1 MGDWLIFPKFFRISK
16 SIYSSAGRHPRRA
29 IDHAIALP
37 NVNSSAIDTKFHC
50 DGIRDMTTPKRRRED
65 ARRPLLSVVVPMYN
79 EEEGTEIFFAR
90 LVPVLEKITADF
102 EIVCVDDGSSDLTL
116 VHLMRHHARDS
127 RIKVL
132 SLSRNFGKDTALSAG
147 LDYARGDAV
156 VPIDADLQDPPELIA
171 DMIVKWREGYEV
183 VYARRSHRESD
194 NVPKRVTAKLFYRLH
209 NWIADV
215 RIPDNTGDFRLMDRR
230 VVDAVNHLP
239 EKTRFMKGLFAWVG
253 FKQIGIDYAR
263 QARAAGT
270 TKWRYWKL
278 WNFAI
283 DGITGSS
290 TVPLRIWTYFGMG
303 LGLLTFAYAFWLVI
317 HTMLYGNA
325 VPGYASL
332 MVGVL
337 FLGSL
342 NIVATGVLG
351 EYVGRIYSEVRNRP
365 LYLVREMRGLE
376 AQEDQAKTWNETS
389 ITASMN
395 SRGSTGGSARAAR
408 S

>member
-1 MGDWLIFPKFFRISK
+1 MAEVGLVLEDFLIDVVRLVAVEVDDFEP
-16 SIYSSAGRHPRRA
+16 
-29 IDHAIALP
+29 
-37 NVNSSAIDTKFHC
+37 V
-50 DGIRDMTTPKRRRED
+50 RED
-65 ARRPLLSVVVPMYN
+65 VPRPLLSVVVPMYN
-79 EEEGTEIFFAR
+79 EEESTEPFFAR

-102 EIVCVDDGSSDLTL
+102 EIVCVDDGSSDRTMANLI
-116 VHLMRHHARDS
+116 RHHGRDG

-147 LDYARGDAV
+147 LDHARGQAV

-171 DMIVKWREGYEV
+171 DMVTKWREGFEV
-183 VYARRSHRESD
+183 VYARRSHRDSD
-194 NVPKRVTAKLFYRLH
+194 DMSKRVTANLFYRIH

-230 VVDAVNHLP
+230 VVEAVKHLP

-263 QARAAGT
+263 EARAAGT

-332 MVGVL
+332 MVAVL

-342 NIVATGVLG
+342 NIVATGILG

-376 AQEDQAKTWNETS
+376 AHEDKTKSWNETS
-389 ITASMN
+389 ITASTS
-395 SRGSTGGSARAAR
+395 SRANTGGSARAAGF
-408 S
+408 

>member
-1 MGDWLIFPKFFRISK
+1 
-16 SIYSSAGRHPRRA
+16 
-29 IDHAIALP
+29 
-37 NVNSSAIDTKFHC
+37 
-50 DGIRDMTTPKRRRED
+50 
-65 ARRPLLSVVVPMYN
+65 
-79 EEEGTEIFFAR
+79 
-90 LVPVLEKITADF
+90 
-102 EIVCVDDGSSDLTL
+102 
-116 VHLMRHHARDS
+116 
-127 RIKVL
+127 
-132 SLSRNFGKDTALSAG
+132 

-194 NVPKRVTAKLFYRLH
+194 DVSKRVSASLFYRLH
-209 NWIADV
+209 NWIAEV

-230 VVDAVNHLP
+230 VVEAVKHLP

-263 QARAAGT
+263 EARAAGT

-317 HTMLYGNA
+317 HTMLYGNP

-332 MVGVL
+332 MVAVL

-376 AQEDQAKTWNETS
+376 AQEDQAKTWNEKTVIASTS
-389 ITASMN
+389 
-395 SRGSTGGSARAAR
+395 SRANTGGSARAAR

>member
-1 MGDWLIFPKFFRISK
+1 MG
-16 SIYSSAGRHPRRA
+16 
-29 IDHAIALP
+29 HA
-37 NVNSSAIDTKFHC
+37 K
-50 DGIRDMTTPKRRRED
+50 MTTPKRRRED
-65 ARRPLLSVVVPMYN
+65 ARPPLLSVVVPMYN

-90 LVPVLEKITADF
+90 LVPVLEKITSDF

-116 VHLMRHHARDS
+116 VHLMRHHGRDN

-171 DMIVKWREGYEV
+171 EMIAKWREGYEV
-183 VYARRSHRESD
+183 VYARRSHRKSD
-194 NVPKRVTAKLFYRLH
+194 DVSKRVTANLFYRLH

-230 VVDAVNHLP
+230 VVEAVKHLP

-253 FKQIGIDYAR
+253 FRQIGIDYAR
-263 QARAAGT
+263 EARAAGT

-317 HTMLYGNA
+317 HTMLYGNP

-332 MVGVL
+332 MVAVL

-342 NIVATGVLG
+342 NIVATGILG

-376 AQEDQAKTWNETS
+376 AHEDKTKSWNETS
-389 ITASMN
+389 ITASTS
-395 SRGSTGGSARAAR
+395 SRANTGGSARAAR

>member
-1 MGDWLIFPKFFRISK
+1 MGRE
-16 SIYSSAGRHPRRA
+16 R
-29 IDHAIALP
+29 
-37 NVNSSAIDTKFHC
+37 
-50 DGIRDMTTPKRRRED
+50 MTTPKRRRED
-65 ARRPLLSVVVPMYN
+65 ARPPLLSVVVPMFN
-79 EEEGTEIFFAR
+79 EAEGTDIFFAR
-90 LVPVLEKITADF
+90 LVPVLEKITSDF

-116 VHLMRHHARDS
+116 AHLMRRHARDS

-171 DMIVKWREGYEV
+171 DMVSKWREGYEV
-183 VYARRSHRESD
+183 VYARRSHRDTDDMS
-194 NVPKRVTAKLFYRLH
+194 KRFTANLFYRLH

-230 VVDAVNHLP
+230 VVEAVKHLP

-263 QARAAGT
+263 EARAAGT

-317 HTMLYGNA
+317 HTVLYGNA

-332 MVGVL
+332 MVAVL

-376 AQEDQAKTWNETS
+376 AQEDQIKTWNETS
-389 ITASMN
+389 ITASTS
-395 SRGSTGGSARAAR
+395 SRANTGGSAHAAR

>member
-1 MGDWLIFPKFFRISK
+1 
-16 SIYSSAGRHPRRA
+16 
-29 IDHAIALP
+29 
-37 NVNSSAIDTKFHC
+37 
-50 DGIRDMTTPKRRRED
+50 
-65 ARRPLLSVVVPMYN
+65 
-79 EEEGTEIFFAR
+79 
-90 LVPVLEKITADF
+90 VLEKITTDF
-102 EIVCVDDGSSDLTL
+102 EIVCVDDGSSDRTM
-116 VHLMRHHARDS
+116 VNLMRHHGRDS

-147 LDYARGDAV
+147 LDYARGQAV

-171 DMIVKWREGYEV
+171 DMVAKWREGFEV
-183 VYARRSHRESD
+183 VYARRSHRDSD
-194 NVPKRVTAKLFYRLH
+194 DMSKRVTASLFYRIH

-230 VVDAVNHLP
+230 VVEAVKHLP

-253 FKQIGIDYAR
+253 FKQIGIDYR
-263 QARAAGT
+263 REARAAGT

-303 LGLLTFAYAFWLVI
+303 LGVLTFAYAFWLVI

-332 MVGVL
+332 MVAVL
-337 FLGSL
+337 FLGSM
-342 NIVATGVLG
+342 NIVATGILG

-376 AQEDQAKTWNETS
+376 TQEDQPTSWNATS
-389 ITASMN
+389 ITASTSSKAN
-395 SRGSTGGSARAAR
+395 TGGSARAAGF
-408 S
+408 

>member
-1 MGDWLIFPKFFRISK
+1 
-16 SIYSSAGRHPRRA
+16 
-29 IDHAIALP
+29 
-37 NVNSSAIDTKFHC
+37 
-50 DGIRDMTTPKRRRED
+50 
-65 ARRPLLSVVVPMYN
+65 MYN
-79 EEEGTEIFFAR
+79 EEEGTELFFAR
-90 LVPVLEKITADF
+90 LVPVLEKITTDF
-102 EIVCVDDGSSDLTL
+102 EIVCVDDGSSDRTM
-116 VHLMRHHARDS
+116 VNLMRHHGRDS

-147 LDYARGDAV
+147 LDYARGQAV

-171 DMIVKWREGYEV
+171 DMVAKWREGFEV
-183 VYARRSHRESD
+183 VYARRSHRDSD
-194 NVPKRVTAKLFYRLH
+194 DMSKRVTASLFYRIH

-230 VVDAVNHLP
+230 VVAAVKHLP

-253 FKQIGIDYAR
+253 FKQIGIDYR
-263 QARAAGT
+263 REARAAGT

-303 LGLLTFAYAFWLVI
+303 LGVLTFAYAFWLVI

-332 MVGVL
+332 MVAVL
-337 FLGSL
+337 FLGSM
-342 NIVATGVLG
+342 NIVATGILG

-376 AQEDQAKTWNETS
+376 TQEDQPTSWNATS
-389 ITASMN
+389 ITASTSSKAN
-395 SRGSTGGSARAAR
+395 TGGSARAAGF
-408 S
+408 

>member
-1 MGDWLIFPKFFRISK
+1 
-16 SIYSSAGRHPRRA
+16 
-29 IDHAIALP
+29 
-37 NVNSSAIDTKFHC
+37 
-50 DGIRDMTTPKRRRED
+50 MTAPKRRRD
-65 ARRPLLSVVVPMYN
+65 DVPRPLLSVVVPMYN
-79 EEEGTEIFFAR
+79 EEEGTELFFAR
-90 LVPVLEKITADF
+90 LVPVLEKITTDF
-102 EIVCVDDGSSDLTL
+102 EIVCVDDGSSDRTM
-116 VHLMRHHARDS
+116 VNLMRHHGRDS

-147 LDYARGDAV
+147 LDYARGQAV

-171 DMIVKWREGYEV
+171 DMVAKWREGFEV
-183 VYARRSHRESD
+183 VYARRSHRDSD
-194 NVPKRVTAKLFYRLH
+194 DMSKRVTASLFYRIH

-230 VVDAVNHLP
+230 VVEAVKHLP

-253 FKQIGIDYAR
+253 FKQIGIDYR
-263 QARAAGT
+263 REARAAGT

-303 LGLLTFAYAFWLVI
+303 LGVLTFAYAFWLVI

-332 MVGVL
+332 MVAVL
-337 FLGSL
+337 FLGSM
-342 NIVATGVLG
+342 NIVATGILG

-376 AQEDQAKTWNETS
+376 TQEDQPTSWNATS
-389 ITASMN
+389 ITASTSSKAN
-395 SRGSTGGSARAAR
+395 TGGSARAAGF
-408 S
+408 

>member
-1 MGDWLIFPKFFRISK
+1 
-16 SIYSSAGRHPRRA
+16 
-29 IDHAIALP
+29 
-37 NVNSSAIDTKFHC
+37 
-50 DGIRDMTTPKRRRED
+50 MTAPKRRRD
-65 ARRPLLSVVVPMYN
+65 DVPRPLLSVVVPMYN
-79 EEEGTEIFFAR
+79 EEEGTELFFAR
-90 LVPVLEKITADF
+90 LVPVLEKITTDF
-102 EIVCVDDGSSDLTL
+102 EIVCVDDGSSDRTM
-116 VHLMRHHARDS
+116 VNLMRHHGRDS

-147 LDYARGDAV
+147 LDYARGQAV

-171 DMIVKWREGYEV
+171 EMVAKWREGFEV
-183 VYARRSHRESD
+183 VYARRSHRDSD
-194 NVPKRVTAKLFYRLH
+194 DMSKRVTASLFYRIH

-230 VVDAVNHLP
+230 VVEAVKHLP

-253 FKQIGIDYAR
+253 FKQIGIDYR
-263 QARAAGT
+263 REARAAGT

-303 LGLLTFAYAFWLVI
+303 LGVLTFAYAFWLVI

-332 MVGVL
+332 MVAVL
-337 FLGSL
+337 FLGSM
-342 NIVATGVLG
+342 NIVATGILG

-376 AQEDQAKTWNETS
+376 TQEDQPTSWNATS
-389 ITASMN
+389 ITASTSSKAN
-395 SRGSTGGSARAAR
+395 TGGSARAAGF
-408 S
+408 

>member
-1 MGDWLIFPKFFRISK
+1 
-16 SIYSSAGRHPRRA
+16 
-29 IDHAIALP
+29 
-37 NVNSSAIDTKFHC
+37 
-50 DGIRDMTTPKRRRED
+50 MTTPKRRRD
-65 ARRPLLSVVVPMYN
+65 DVPQPLLSVVVPMYN
-79 EEEGTEIFFAR
+79 EEEGTELFFAR
-90 LVPVLEKITADF
+90 LVPVLEKITPDF
-102 EIVCVDDGSSDLTL
+102 EIVCVDDGSSDQTMAN
-116 VHLMRHHARDS
+116 LMRHHARDG

-147 LDYARGDAV
+147 LDYARGQAV

-171 DMIVKWREGYEV
+171 EMVAKWREGFEV
-183 VYARRSHRESD
+183 VYARRSHRDSD
-194 NVPKRVTAKLFYRLH
+194 DLSKRVTASLFYRIH

-230 VVDAVNHLP
+230 VVEAVKHLP

-253 FKQIGIDYAR
+253 FKQIGIDYR
-263 QARAAGT
+263 REARAAGT
-270 TKWRYWKL
+270 TKWRFWKL

-290 TVPLRIWTYFGMG
+290 TVPLRIWTYCGMG
-303 LGLLTFAYAFWLVI
+303 LGLLTIAYAFWLVV
-317 HTMLYGNA
+317 HTLLYGNA

-332 MVGVL
+332 MVAVL

-342 NIVATGVLG
+342 NIVATGILG

-376 AQEDQAKTWNETS
+376 AQGDQSTSWNATS
-389 ITASMN
+389 ITASTRLKAN
-395 SRGSTGGSARAAR
+395 TGGSARAAGF
-408 S
+408 